1 MNHIQRFLLG
11 IAMVCS
17 NISIAQTVEMADTF
31 RQDGKIY
38 VVVAVLSI
46 ILIGIFAYLF
56 KIEKDLKK
64 VERNNSTKEN

>member
-46 ILIGIFAYLF
+46 ILIGIFTYLF

-64 VERNNSTKEN
+64 VERNNQTKEN